1 MPLPPGGRAG
11 HGFQL
16 SPFGFHLPWSEAMAL
31 RIDNLTVRRGERIIL
46 NGLSLVAEPGE
57 ALLLTGAN
65 GAGKTTL
72 LRSIAGLLPAV
83 DGTISLD
90 GVALDANEGVG
101 ERCHFIGHLNGVKPA
116 LTVAENAQ
124 FWARY
129 LGGHV
134 GDVPSA
140 LDRFRM
146 ADLALVRAGYLS
158 AGQKRRLGLSRLL
171 VAYKPVWLMDEP
183 AVSLDTASQALLA
196 DAVNRHLSE
205 GGIVIAA
212 THQPLGF
219 APAREHRLGHAAHRD
234 ASLADPAP

>member
-1 MPLPPGGRAG
+1 MPLPPVGRTG
-11 HGFQL
+11 DGFQL
-16 SPFGFHLPWSEAMAL
+16 SPFGFDLPWSEAMAL

-83 DGTISLD
+83 EGTISLD
-90 GVALDANEGVG
+90 GVALDASEGVG
-101 ERCHFIGHLNGVKPA
+101 EHCHFIGHLNGVKPA

-129 LGGHV
+129 LGGHT
-134 GDVPSA
+134 GEVPQA

-171 VAYKPVWLMDEP
+171 VAHKPVWLMDEP
-183 AVSLDTASQALLA
+183 AVSLDTASQGLLA

-219 APAREHRLGHAAHRD
+219 APAREHRLGHTTRHDTRPAGP
-234 ASLADPAP
+234 AS